1 MLFNQN
7 RMLKPVTLLKSHGF
21 TLIETIIGIV
31 VLSIAFSIL
40 TTLIYPLAN
49 QSAEQVH
56 QIKAAE
62 LGQSM
67 INEILGKAF
76 DQNSDMS
83 GGLVRCGDTG
93 AVACTSSNSL
103 GPEAGEIRVNFND
116 VDDYHD
122 LEVLADSLG
131 NSVSFGDAYI
141 GYELNVQVIA
151 DSNYDGLSD
160 SNSSVAKLIT
170 VTVKTPQDFDFVFS
184 VYRVNF

>member
-1 MLFNQN
+1 MRFNQS
-7 RMLKPVTLLKSHGF
+7 RILKPVTLLKSHGF

-93 AVACTSSNSL
+93 ADACTSWDKL
-103 GPEAGEIRVNFND
+103 GPEPGEIRVNFND

-122 LEVLADSLG
+122 HKALADSLG
-131 NSVSFGDAYI
+131 DTASFSEAYI
-141 GYELNVQVIA
+141 GYSLNVKVIA
-151 DSNYDGLSD
+151 DSNYDGVPD
-160 SNSSVAKLIT
+160 GNSSVAKLIT
-170 VTVKTPQDFDFVFS
+170 VTVTTPQEFNFVFS